1 MYSFYNNSFNFID
14 ITLSSA
20 RFTWTYHV
28 SKQNAAPIM
37 LLLRLVWTIPIRS
50 LWTEERIFVT
60 MFTEHIDL
68 WGLAISRLHQERP
81 RHLLVIL
88 IKMCCIIQYILY
100 VNTYKM
106 KDYYHIPVR
115 MIMSCSFK
123 FYECSKSFIQP
134 KVIPPFHCN

>member
-1 MYSFYNNSFNFID
+1 MYSFYNNSFNFIVL
-14 ITLSSA
+14 TLSSA

-28 SKQNAAPIM
+28 SQQNAAPIM
-37 LLLRLVWTIPIRS
+37 LLCLVWTIPIRA
-50 LWTEERIFVT
+50 LWAEEWIFVT
-60 MFTEHIDL
+60 MFAEHIDL

-88 IKMCCIIQYILY
+88 IKMCSIIQYIFY

-106 KDYYHIPVR
+106 KVYYHIPVR